1 MSRVV
6 LVTGGTRGIGEAI
19 SLRLKE
25 EGYKVAA
32 SYVSRDEDAQKF
44 MKKTGVRV
52 YKFDVAIFDQCS
64 EKIKEIEK
72 KNKTPILVGGTGL
85 YFKALTDG
93 LVKMPNIPL
102 KIRNEIRTLQKKLG
116 QKNFYNKLIKLDP
129 LIKNLIDSNDSQR
142 TIRAYEIIKYTKI
155 SMTKWFQRTKILF
168 DQDRFIKF
176 YIDFP
181 RTELIERINKRVHQM
196 FERGAIKEVKKF
208 NRLKIKKE
216 NSANKIIGIMEITNY
231 LHSKSSLNET
241 KEQIVVKTRQYAKR
255 QTTWARGQMMSWQ
268 KIEHKNQILA
278 LKKI

>member
-1 MSRVV
+1 MSRVA

-216 NSANKIIGIMEITNY
+216 NSSNKIMGIMEITNY
-231 LHSKSSLNET
+231 LHGKSSLNET